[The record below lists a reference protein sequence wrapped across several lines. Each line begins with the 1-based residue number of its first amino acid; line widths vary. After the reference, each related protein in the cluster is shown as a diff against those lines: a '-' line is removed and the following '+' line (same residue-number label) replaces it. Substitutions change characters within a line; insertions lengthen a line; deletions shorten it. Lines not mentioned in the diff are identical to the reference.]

1 MDLSII
7 IVSWNVKEK
16 LKKNLEKLLQSK
28 GNLKFE
34 IFIVDN
40 NSSDNSVEMIK
51 KKFPQAPLDEA
62 NYLTGQLKLIANQK
76 NLGFAAANNQA
87 LCKAKGDFILLLNPD
102 MEVMPDTLINMVNWM
117 KENKQASIAGCNLID
132 QQDKT
137 IQSIRRF
144 PTIWDQ
150 LAIVLKLPHVFPKI
164 LRKYLRENFD
174 YSKPSKVDSIRGG
187 FFMVRNTR
195 PVVHW
200 CGTDRHWMS
209 ASKAMFRL
217 DEQYFLWF
225 EEVDFCKQVY
235 QNKGEVWYTPVA
247 KCVDYVGQSFKQVAS
262 IKTQKYFR
270 DSMLKYFKKWHSI
283 WQYCI
288 LRLAWPIGIFL
299 AWIGGKA
306 GFKRKAKT

>member
-76 NLGFAAANNQA
+76 NLGFATANNQA

-102 MEVMPDTLINMVNWM
+102 MEVMPDTLINMITWM
-117 KENKQASIAGCNLID
+117 KENKQASVAGCHLID
-132 QQDKT
+132 QREKT
-137 IQSIRRF
+137 VQSVRKF

-150 LAIVLKLPHVFPKI
+150 LAIVLKLPHLFPNI
-164 LRKYLRENFD
+164 LKKYLLEDFD
-174 YSKPSKVDSIRGG
+174 YSNPAKVDLIRGG

-200 CGTDRHWMS
+200 SETKRHPMS

-217 DEQYFLWF
+217 DEHYFLWF

-235 QNKGEVWYTPVA
+235 QNKGEVWYTPAA
-247 KCVDYVGQSFKQVAS
+247 KCVDYVGQSFKQVS
-262 IKTQKYFR
+262 RLQTQKYFR
-270 DSMLKYFKKWHSI
+270 DSMLKYFKKWHPF
-283 WQYCI
+283 WQYWI
-288 LRLAWPIGIFL
+288 LRLVWPIGILL